1 MFSIN
6 TITINNIRDMQADT
20 KTMYDAVQRMLFRW
34 IQWKDQKATVGKLTK
49 VLFNHGEYDAIRCLK
64 P

>member
-1 MFSIN
+1 
-6 TITINNIRDMQADT
+6 MQADT